1 MSRYLIQGGRVID
14 PANNIDDTLD
24 VLIENGKIEAVGKHL
39 AADAEVIDASGMIVA
54 PGLVDMH
61 VHLRDPG
68 RTDEETVETG
78 LRAAAKGGFTSIA
91 CMPNT
96 DPVTDSASVVEY
108 IQRQA
113 KDAGFGNVFP
123 FGAITHGL
131 AGERLSEMGEL
142 IQAGAVGFSD
152 DGKCVMNSQLMRRAL
167 EYTRMWGKPVIS
179 HAEDELLA
187 RNGQINEGYWSTV
200 LGLKGIP
207 SAAEEVIIARD
218 IILAEL
224 TGGKLHIA
232 HLSTA
237 GSLDLVKRAKE
248 HGVNVTCEVTPHH
261 LILTDENLQGYDTNF
276 KVNPPLR
283 TAADIEA
290 LRKGLKDGIIDAI
303 ASDHAPHAR
312 HEKEMEFDYAPF
324 GMIGLET
331 TLGLILTEL
340 VDGGVLSLGGA
351 IAKMSAGPSRILG
364 IPKGSLGIGGDAD
377 LIVIDTNAILEVSA
391 NKFESKS
398 INSPYVGRTLKGVVK
413 DVFTAGE
420 PVIKDKVF
428 VDSYG
433 EKRFS
438 RVVL

>member
-1 MSRYLIQGGRVID
+1 
-14 PANNIDDTLD
+14 
-24 VLIENGKIEAVGKHL
+24 
-39 AADAEVIDASGMIVA
+39 
-54 PGLVDMH
+54 
-61 VHLRDPG
+61 
-68 RTDEETVETG
+68 
-78 LRAAAKGGFTSIA
+78 
-91 CMPNT
+91 
-96 DPVTDSASVVEY
+96 
-108 IQRQA
+108 
-113 KDAGFGNVFP
+113 
-123 FGAITHGL
+123 
-131 AGERLSEMGEL
+131 GEL
-142 IQAGAVGFSD
+142 IKAGVVGFSD

-167 EYTRMWGKPVIS
+167 EYTKMWDKPVIS

-187 RNGQINEGYWSTV
+187 RNGQIHEGYWSTA

-207 SAAEEVIIARD
+207 PAAEEVIVARD

-248 HGVNVTCEVTPHH
+248 RGVNVTCEVTPHH

-290 LRKGLKDGIIDAI
+290 LRKGLKDGVIDAI

-312 HEKEMEFDYAPF
+312 HEKESEFDYAPF

-331 TLGLILTEL
+331 TLGLIFTEL
-340 VDGGVLSLGGA
+340 VDRGVLSLSEA
-351 IAKMSAGPSRILG
+351 VAKMSIGPSRILG
-364 IPKGSLGIGGDAD
+364 IPKGSLGIGEDAD
-377 LIVIDTNAILEVSA
+377 LIILDTNAMLEVNAS
-391 NKFESKS
+391 KFQSKS
-398 INSPYVGRTLKGVVK
+398 INSPYIGSALKGVVK
-413 DVFTAGE
+413 DVFTAGK

-433 EKRFS
+433 EKQFS
-438 RVVL
+438 RVAF

>member
-1 MSRYLIQGGRVID
+1 LIQGGRVID

-123 FGAITHGL
+123 IGAITHGL